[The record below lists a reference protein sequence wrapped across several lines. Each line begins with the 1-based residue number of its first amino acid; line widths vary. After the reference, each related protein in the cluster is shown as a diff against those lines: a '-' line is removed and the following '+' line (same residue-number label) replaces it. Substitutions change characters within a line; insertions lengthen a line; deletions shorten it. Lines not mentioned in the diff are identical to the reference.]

1 MDKDMNLTVVKCFCN
16 SGSDQYQSKRFL
28 VVTGSGHPVRLI
40 IFDVLFDW
48 EEEEKFESWW
58 KLVRVELFEILQFSF
73 KHFQLHLAFWFKCM
87 HNCNNPKIKQVF
99 DIAQRPELHWMQPCY
114 NYWSSIFLG
123 WWMRIK
129 LQQRMHIA
137 PTVYISAI
145 WFPRLAKSVKNSTS
159 AFFIPKISTKNA

>member
-1 MDKDMNLTVVKCFCN
+1 M
-16 SGSDQYQSKRFL
+16 
-28 VVTGSGHPVRLI
+28 VTGSGHPVRLI